1 MRNFEAA
8 SVVAAAL
15 SISPIPVK
23 EALAL
28 LERDGLDALRGTDL
42 ARMESSLL
50 PHLNAARDEISGR
63 TPALAEAAD

>member
-8 SVVAAAL
+8 SVVAAEL

-50 PHLNAARDEISGR
+50 AHLNAARDEISGR

>member
-8 SVVAAAL
+8 SVVAAEL

-28 LERDGLDALRGTDL
+28 LERDGLDAL
-42 ARMESSLL
+42 
-50 PHLNAARDEISGR
+50 
-63 TPALAEAAD
+63 